1 MSLLEKENQS
11 ESILEGFKH
20 YVYFFQILEFRSK
33 TTLGQPL
40 EYLSVDQVRIRLVS
54 SGLQRGN
61 FLDRNFSELP
71 LLYETKHETFEDNNK
86 KKVVVVVVVSVG
98 RLGETW
104 VG

>member
-1 MSLLEKENQS
+1 M
-11 ESILEGFKH
+11 
-20 YVYFFQILEFRSK
+20 VYR
-33 TTLGQPL
+33 
-40 EYLSVDQVRIRLVS
+40 VV
-54 SGLQRGN
+54 N

-86 KKVVVVVVVSVG
+86 KKVVVVVVVRSVVVSVG